1 MKFFT
6 SNITISSIIPFI
18 DNEQDFMFIRDRLL
32 NRPTATEHQIASR
45 IVQTIDPKN
54 NETVDNPLVQIRLNQ
69 QSKWATNLI
78 LHYKHEQR
86 FTSYN
91 LTKTLVQRRPQ
102 YQSKPIQ
109 NNHIEQT

>member
-18 DNEQDFMFIRDRLL
+18 DNEQEFMFVRDRLL

-45 IVQTIDPKN
+45 IVQTIDPN
-54 NETVDNPLVQIRLNQ
+54 NNDTVDDPLVQIRLNR

-78 LHYKHEQR
+78 IHYKHEQR
-86 FTSYN
+86 LASYN
-91 LTKTLVQRRPQ
+91 LTKTLVHRRPP
-102 YQSKPIQ
+102 YKSNLIQ
-109 NNHIEQT
+109 TNHIERT